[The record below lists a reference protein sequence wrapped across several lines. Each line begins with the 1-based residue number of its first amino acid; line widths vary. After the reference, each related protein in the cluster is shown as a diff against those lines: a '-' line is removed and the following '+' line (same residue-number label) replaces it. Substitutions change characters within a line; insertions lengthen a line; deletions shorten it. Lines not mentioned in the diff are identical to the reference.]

1 VTRLLAAVEYGGDW
15 HLPPVNELFEFEPFL
30 FEGTPFAF
38 NRVALLILLGV
49 VIAATLMLLAFRK
62 PKLVP
67 GKGLRGRLQSAMEG
81 LVEFIRDQI
90 AIETMGQEGLKW
102 VPLLTTI
109 FMFVW
114 ILNLFE
120 IVPGINFPP
129 TSRMAVPAFLA
140 LMVYVLFVFQG
151 FKHQGF
157 GYLKN
162 TLFPPGAPKPVYL
175 LLTPIELISVFIV
188 RPLTLSV
195 RLFANLLAGHII
207 LTLIF
212 LTIHA
217 FLTIPPLTEFSKGFP
232 IGVVALIA
240 APLLIG
246 FELVVGVLQAY
257 IFTILTAVYIGSS
270 IHADH

>member
-1 VTRLLAAVEYGGDW
+1 VTRILAAVEYGGEW

-30 FEGTPFAF
+30 FQDTLFAF
-38 NRVALLILLGV
+38 NRVALLTLLASLVAG
-49 VIAATLMLLAFRK
+49 ALFFFAFRK

-67 GKGLRGRLQSAMEG
+67 GRLQSACESI
-81 LVEFIRDQI
+81 VEFVRDQI
-90 AIETMGQEGLKW
+90 AIQAMGQEGVKW

-114 ILNLFE
+114 INNLFE
-120 IVPGINFPP
+120 IIPFINFPP
-129 TSRMAVPAFLA
+129 TSRMALPAFLA
-140 LMVYVLFVFQG
+140 IGVYILFIFQG

-175 LLTPIELISVFIV
+175 LLTPIELISTFIV

-212 LTIHA
+212 ITIHA
-217 FLTIPPLTEFSKGFP
+217 FLTIPGLTEFSKGFP

-246 FELVVGVLQAY
+246 FELVVGLLQAY
-257 IFTILTAVYIGSS
+257 IFTILTAVYVGSS
-270 IHADH
+270 IHPEH

>member
-1 VTRLLAAVEYGGDW
+1 MTPLLAAVEYGGEW
-15 HLPPVNELFEFEPFL
+15 HLPPVNELFEFPAFL

-38 NRVALLILLGV
+38 NRVALLTLLGV
-49 VIAATLMLLAFRK
+49 AIAATLMILAFRK

-67 GKGLRGRLQSAMEG
+67 GRLQGAMEG

-90 AIETMGQEGLKW
+90 AVETMGDEGRKW

-109 FMFVW
+109 FLFVW
-114 ILNLFE
+114 VLNLFE
-120 IVPGINFPP
+120 IIPFINFPP
-129 TSRMAVPAFLA
+129 TSRMAIPAFLS
-140 LMVYVLFVFQG
+140 LMVYVIFVFQG

-157 GYLKN
+157 GYIKN
-162 TLFPPGAPKPVYL
+162 TLFPPGAPAPVYL

-232 IGVVALIA
+232 IGVVALVA

-270 IHADH
+270 IHAEH

>member
-1 VTRLLAAVEYGGDW
+1 LAAVEYGGEW

-30 FEGTPFAF
+30 FQDTIFAF
-38 NRVALLILLGV
+38 NRVALLTLLASL
-49 VIAATLMLLAFRK
+49 IAAALFFFAFRK

-67 GKGLRGRLQSAMEG
+67 GRLQSACEA
-81 LVEFIRDQI
+81 LVEFVRDQI
-90 AIETMGQEGLKW
+90 AIQAMGQEGVKW

-109 FMFVW
+109 FLFVW
-114 ILNLFE
+114 INNLFE
-120 IVPGINFPP
+120 IVPFINFPP
-129 TSRMAVPAFLA
+129 TSRMALPAFLA
-140 LMVYVLFVFQG
+140 IIVYVLFIFQG

-157 GYLKN
+157 GYIKN
-162 TLFPPGAPKPVYL
+162 TLFPPGAPAPVYL

-212 LTIHA
+212 ITIHA
-217 FLTIPPLTEFSKGFP
+217 FLTIPGLTEFSKGFP

-246 FELVVGVLQAY
+246 FELVVGLLQAY
-257 IFTILTAVYIGSS
+257 IFTILTAVYVGSS
-270 IHADH
+270 IHPEH

>member
-1 VTRLLAAVEYGGDW
+1 MLAAVEYGGDW
-15 HLPPVNELFEFEPFL
+15 HMPDPINELFEFEPFL
-30 FEGTPFAF
+30 FENSKYFAF

-49 VIAATLMLLAFRK
+49 VIAATVMLIAFRK
-62 PKLVP
+62 PKTVP
-67 GKGLRGRLQSAMEG
+67 GRLQSAVEG

-90 AIETMGQEGLKW
+90 AIETMGQEGVKW

-109 FMFVW
+109 FTFVW
-114 ILNLFE
+114 VLNLFE
-120 IVPGINFPP
+120 IVPFINFPP

-140 LMVYVLFVFQG
+140 LLVYVLFIVQG

-175 LLTPIELISVFIV
+175 LLTPIELISTFVV

-195 RLFANLLAGHII
+195 RLFANMLAGHII

-212 LTIHA
+212 ITIHA
-217 FLTIPPLTEFSKGFP
+217 FLTIPGITEFSKGFP

-246 FELVVGVLQAY
+246 FELVVGLLQAY

-270 IHADH
+270 IHPEH

>member
-1 VTRLLAAVEYGGDW
+1 VTRLLAAVEYGGEW

-30 FEGTPFAF
+30 FQNTPFAF
-38 NRVALLILLGV
+38 NRVALLTLLGSMIV
-49 VIAATLMLLAFRK
+49 ALIMLAAFRK

-67 GKGLRGRLQSAMEG
+67 GRLQSAMES

-90 AIETMGQEGLKW
+90 AIETMGHDGVKW
-102 VPLLTTI
+102 VPFLTSI
-109 FMFVW
+109 FLFVW

-120 IVPGINFPP
+120 IVPFINFPP
-129 TSRMAVPAFLA
+129 TSRMAIPAFLA
-140 LMVYVLFVFQG
+140 LMVYVVFIFQG

-157 GYLKN
+157 AYLKN
-162 TLFPPGAPKPVYL
+162 TLFPPGAPWWVYI
-175 LLTPIELISVFIV
+175 LLTPIEFISVFLV

-212 LTIHA
+212 ITIHA
-217 FLTIPPLTEFSKGFP
+217 FLTVPGITDFSKGFP
-232 IGVVALIA
+232 IGVVALVA

-246 FELVVGVLQAY
+246 FELVVGLLQAY

-270 IHADH
+270 MHAEH

>member
-1 VTRLLAAVEYGGDW
+1 MTRILAAVEYGGEW

-30 FEGTPFAF
+30 FQDTIFAF
-38 NRVALLILLGV
+38 NRVALLTLLASA
-49 VIAATLMLLAFRK
+49 IAAALFFFAFRK

-67 GKGLRGRLQSAMEG
+67 GRLQSACEA
-81 LVEFIRDQI
+81 LVEFVRDQI
-90 AIETMGQEGLKW
+90 AIQAMGQEGVKW
-102 VPLLTTI
+102 VPILTTI
-109 FMFVW
+109 FLFVW
-114 ILNLFE
+114 INNLFE
-120 IVPGINFPP
+120 IIPFINFPP
-129 TSRMAVPAFLA
+129 TSRMALPAFLA
-140 LMVYVLFVFQG
+140 IGVYITFIYQG

-175 LLTPIELISVFIV
+175 LLTPIELISTFIV

-195 RLFANLLAGHII
+195 RLFANMLAGHII

-212 LTIHA
+212 ITIHA
-217 FLTIPPLTEFSKGFP
+217 FLTIPGLTEFSKGFP

-246 FELVVGVLQAY
+246 FELVVGLLQAY
-257 IFTILTAVYIGSS
+257 IFTILTAVYVGSS
-270 IHADH
+270 IHAEH

>member
-1 VTRLLAAVEYGGDW
+1 MLAAVEYGGEW
-15 HLPPVNELFEFEPFL
+15 HLPPVNELFEFPAFAL
-30 FEGTPFAF
+30 QNTPFAF
-38 NRVALLILLGV
+38 NRVALLTLLASA
-49 VIAATLMLLAFRK
+49 IAATLFLVAFRK

-67 GKGLRGRLQSAMEG
+67 GRFQSACEG

-90 AIETMGQEGLKW
+90 AIEAMGHDGVKW

-109 FMFVW
+109 FLFVW
-114 ILNLFE
+114 VNNLFE
-120 IVPGINFPP
+120 VIPFINFPP
-129 TSRMAVPAFLA
+129 TSRMALPAFLA
-140 LMVYVLFVFQG
+140 IMVYVMFIFQG

-162 TLFPPGAPKPVYL
+162 TLFPPGAPKLLYL
-175 LLTPIELISVFIV
+175 LLTPIEFISTFIA
-188 RPLTLSV
+188 RPLTLAV

-212 LTIHA
+212 ITIHA
-217 FLTIPPLTEFSKGFP
+217 FLTVPGLTEFSKGFP

-246 FELVVGVLQAY
+246 FELVVGLLQAY
-257 IFTILTAVYIGSS
+257 IFTILTAVYIGGS
-270 IHADH
+270 IHPEH

>member
-1 VTRLLAAVEYGGDW
+1 MTRILAAVEYGGEW

-30 FEGTPFAF
+30 FQDTLFAF
-38 NRVALLILLGV
+38 NRVALLTLLASL
-49 VIAATLMLLAFRK
+49 IAAALFFFAFRK

-67 GKGLRGRLQSAMEG
+67 GRLQSACEAI
-81 LVEFIRDQI
+81 VEFVRDQI
-90 AIETMGQEGLKW
+90 AVQAMGAEGVKW

-109 FMFVW
+109 FLFVW
-114 ILNLFE
+114 INNLFE
-120 IVPGINFPP
+120 IIPFINFPP
-129 TSRMAVPAFLA
+129 TSRMALPAFLA
-140 LMVYVLFVFQG
+140 IGVYVLFVFQG

-175 LLTPIELISVFIV
+175 LLTPIELISTFIV

-212 LTIHA
+212 ITIHA
-217 FLTIPPLTEFSKGFP
+217 FLTIPGLTEFSKGFP

-246 FELVVGVLQAY
+246 FELVVGLLQAY
-257 IFTILTAVYIGSS
+257 IFTILTAVYVGSS
-270 IHADH
+270 IHPEH